1 MKKIAI
7 VTDSTA
13 DLPVELAEKNN
24 ITVIPLK
31 VFFGNEEYSD
41 GVTLTKDEFIEK
53 IKTSPVMPTTSQPS
67 PGEFQQLYE
76 SLAKQGFENIISIHI
91 SSKLSGTVNS
101 AKIAKSMIKNAD
113 IRVIDSH
120 TASVGLGLVT
130 LRAAALLESLA
141 DFDEIEKQIESELK
155 MTKIFF
161 TVKTLEYLSKN
172 GRIGRA
178 QAFLGK
184 MLDLK
189 PILALEGGQGEIIP
203 VNKIKGSYKAIDE
216 IIHLVIKHYKKTK
229 YLQGIGIAHS
239 NMEHEMKY
247 MAKTLSEK
255 LGNVYLLTGSIG
267 SVIGSHVGPEVIG
280 AAIF

>member
-13 DLPVELAEKNN
+13 DLPIELAAKNN
-24 ITVIPLK
+24 ISVIPLK
-31 VFFGNEEYSD
+31 VFFGNEEYLD
-41 GVTLTKDEFIEK
+41 GVNLTKEDFLKK
-53 IKTSPVMPTTSQPS
+53 IKTSPVMPNTSQPS
-67 PGEFQQLYE
+67 PGEFQQFYE
-76 SLAKQGFENIISIHI
+76 RLAQQGFENIISIHI

-101 AKIAKSMIKNAD
+101 AIIAKSLIKNTD

-130 LRAAALLESLA
+130 LRAATLLESLA
-141 DFDEIEKQIESELK
+141 DPDELEKQIESELK
-155 MTKIFF
+155 MSKIFF

-203 VNKIKGSYKAIDE
+203 VNKIKGSYSAIDE
-216 IIHLVIKHYKKTK
+216 IIQLVIKHYKKTK

-247 MAKTLSEK
+247 MAKILSEK
-255 LGNVYLLTGSIG
+255 LGDVYILTGSIG